1 MITKDKL
8 TELIQSALNTAN
20 LTGVLSDQDIKGI
33 VEQRHHELEVL
44 VSHPDWDVRN
54 DTLAEIDFIIID
66 INNNEIFKENLK
78 SNLLKALKASLSET
92 RPCWFVGASW
102 DDEDQTQRFIDE
114 GIWENGYDDKYLQD
128 VKSIKPGDRIAIKS
142 TYTRKNNLPFSNRGN
157 NTASVMGI
165 KAVGVVTRNKKDG
178 KRIEVEW
185 KQTFSPAKEW
195 YFFTGRNTIWKV
207 EPGEWMPEALIKFTF
222 EDTPQNYKKFAN
234 HSFWKERFGDIPE
247 EDVRFKWTGFYEEV
261 ANALSEYRHNRAAL
275 VTWIQET
282 ADKFDLSYIQGK
294 DLEDVDPFTV
304 IGMFNRGMTDEN
316 RKKVA
321 TELASFLSVDV
332 AVPDSFE
339 AIPIL
344 NNQKSWFFAGKD
356 KIKDDDIDN
365 LWALFELAK
374 EFADEKTEDDGV
386 QFIKLYNQ
394 VASQNGVRWNLTMGL
409 YWIRPWFFPTLE
421 SQSQEY
427 LVSLSIKPELNGPK
441 KSCTGNDY
449 LLLRDN
455 LLLRFAEEAFP
466 VHSFPE
472 LSLHAW
478 QKPTQKK
485 VGQSITWKNAVL
497 SRVKDLCLSKGSP
510 DFTRQEFQGLYL
522 DDLGDM
528 FPDNKTPHLKVDQQM
543 QVLRD
548 EGELEFVTGG
558 QYQWLGFDDG
568 DVETVTEV
576 EIKAEDYGIENI
588 IKDGCFLPQSTL
600 ENMLSRLKNKKNII
614 LQGPPGTGKT
624 WLGKRLAYALIGQK
638 QPAFIKAVQF
648 HPNLS
653 YEDFIK
659 GWRPSGDGQLS
670 LCEGPFLDTVRQA
683 QQNPKNKYVVVIEE
697 INRGNPA
704 QIFGE
709 MLTLLEADKR
719 TPSEALELSYRQEGD
734 EPVYVPENLFVI
746 GTMNVAD
753 RSLALVDLALRRRF
767 AFINLKPIF
776 GKPWR
781 DWVNSKTEIDV
792 KHLETI
798 ENRMLELNT
807 VIEND
812 DRLGVQFQVGHSYV
826 TPAFDSEI
834 TDVGNWFKQVVETE
848 IYPLLEEYWFDDPKK
863 AAQQKEAL
871 LKPL

>member
-1 MITKDKL
+1 MISKEKL
-8 TELIQSALNTAN
+8 SQL
-20 LTGVLSDQDIKGI
+20 
-33 VEQRHHELEVL
+33 VE
-44 VSHPDWDVRN
+44 N
-54 DTLAEIDFIIID
+54 TLATHGLSIENAELTAHVERIYPELVETVSYPAWDSKDD
-66 INNNEIFKENLK
+66 ILAHVGTLILQINQNPEFKEELK
-78 SNLLKALKASLSET
+78 TTLIKEMKQSLAES
-92 RPCWFVGASW
+92 RPCWFVGANW
-102 DDEDQTQRFIDE
+102 GGDDQTQRFVDE
-114 GIWENGYDDKYLQD
+114 GIWENGYDDKYFQD

-142 TYTRKNNLPFSNRGN
+142 TYTRKNNLPFSNRGKN
-157 NTASVMGI
+157 MASVMGI
-165 KAVGVVTRNKKDG
+165 KAIGVVTGNKKDG
-178 KRIEVEW
+178 KRVEVEW
-185 KQTFSPAKEW
+185 KQTFSPVKEW

-207 EPGEWMPEALIKFTF
+207 EPGEWMPEALIKFAF

-234 HSFWKERFGDIPE
+234 YSFWKERFGDIPE
-247 EDVRFKWTGFYEEV
+247 EDVRFKWTGFYEEI
-261 ANALSEYRHNRAAL
+261 ANGLSEFRHNRTAL

-282 ADKFDLSYIQGK
+282 ANKFDLSYIQGNE
-294 DLEDVDPFTV
+294 LEDIDPFTV
-304 IGMFNRGMTDEN
+304 MGMFNRGMTDEN

-321 TELASFLSVDV
+321 MELAGFLSVDV

-344 NNQKSWFFAGKD
+344 NNQKSWFFWGKGERN
-356 KIKDDDIDN
+356 DDDIDN
-365 LWALFELAK
+365 LWALFEVAK
-374 EFADEKTEDDGV
+374 DFADEKTEDDGA
-386 QFIKLYNQ
+386 QFIRLYNQ
-394 VASQNGVRWNLTMGL
+394 VASQKGIRWNLTMGL

-427 LVSLSIKPELNGPK
+427 LASLSIKPELNGPK
-441 KSCTGNDY
+441 KNCTGNDY

-485 VGQSITWKNAVL
+485 VGQSITWKSAVL

-522 DDLGDM
+522 DELGAM

-568 DVETVTEV
+568 DVEVVPEV

-600 ENMLSRLKNKKNII
+600 ESMLSRLKNKKNII

-767 AFINLKPIF
+767 AFINLKPVF

-781 DWVNSKTEIDV
+781 DWVNSKTEIEI

-834 TDVGNWFKQVVETE
+834 TDVENWFKQVVETE

-863 AAQQKEAL
+863 AVQQKEAL

>member
-8 TELIQSALNTAN
+8 SRLIEHSLAIQSISIESAQLAVHVDRIHSE
-20 LTGVLSDQDIKGI
+20 L
-33 VEQRHHELEVL
+33 VET
-44 VSHPDWDVRN
+44 VSYPAWDSKD
-54 DTLAEIDFIIID
+54 DTLAHISTLILQ
-66 INNNEIFKENLK
+66 INQSTEFRDELK
-78 SNLLKALKASLSET
+78 STLIKEVKQSLAEN

-102 DDEDQTQRFIDE
+102 DGGDQTQRFTED
-114 GIWENGYDDKYLQD
+114 GIWENGYDDKYFQD
-128 VKSIKPGDRIAIKS
+128 VKSIKAGDRIAIKS
-142 TYTRKNNLPFSNRGN
+142 TYTRKNNLPFSNRGKN
-157 NTASVMGI
+157 MASVMGI
-165 KAVGVVTRNKKDG
+165 KAIGVVTNNKKDG
-178 KRIEVEW
+178 KRIDVDW
-185 KQTFSPAKEW
+185 KRTFSPVKEW
-195 YFFTGRNTIWKV
+195 YFYTGRNTIWKV
-207 EPGEWMPEALIKFTF
+207 EPGEWMPEALIKFAF
-222 EDTPQNYKKFAN
+222 EEATQNYKKFAN

-247 EDVRFKWTGFYEEV
+247 EDVRFKWSGFYEEI
-261 ANALSEYRHNRAAL
+261 ANGLSEYRNNRSTL
-275 VTWIQET
+275 VTWIQQT

-304 IGMFNRGMTDEN
+304 MGMFNRGMTDEN

-321 TELASFLSVDV
+321 TELANFLNVDV
-332 AVPDSFE
+332 TVPDSFE

-344 NNQKSWFFAGKD
+344 NNQKSWFFWGKG
-356 KIKDDDIDN
+356 KRNDDDIDN

-374 EFADEKTEDDGV
+374 DFADEKSEVVDT
-386 QFIKLYNQ
+386 QFIELYNK
-394 VASQNGVRWNLTMGL
+394 VASQKGIRWNLTMGL
-409 YWIRPWFFPTLE
+409 YWIRPWFYPTLE
-421 SQSQEY
+421 KQSKDY
-427 LVSLSIKPELNGPK
+427 LASLSIKPERNGPK
-441 KSCTGNDY
+441 RSCSGKDY
-449 LLLRDN
+449 LLVRDN
-455 LLLRFAEEAFP
+455 LLLRFAEETFP

-472 LSLHAW
+472 LSLLAW

-485 VGQSITWKNAVL
+485 VGQTITWKSAVL
-497 SRVKDLCLSKGSP
+497 SRVKDLCLSKSSP
-510 DFTRQEFQGLYL
+510 LFSRVEFKEQYL
-522 DDLGDM
+522 EELKVI
-528 FPDNKTPHLKVDQQM
+528 FPDNNSAEFSIDSNM
-543 QVLRD
+543 QKLRD
-548 EGELEFVTGG
+548 EGEIDFISGG

-568 DVETVTEV
+568 DVEASPEIEV
-576 EIKAEDYGIENI
+576 KAEDYGIENI
-588 IKDGCFLPQSTL
+588 IKDGCFLAQSTL
-600 ENMLSRLKNKKNII
+600 ESMLSRLKNKKNLI

-659 GWRPSGDGQLS
+659 GWRPSGDGKLS
-670 LCEGPFLDTVRQA
+670 LCEGPFLETVRQA

-734 EPVYVPENLFVI
+734 EPVYVPENLYVI
-746 GTMNVAD
+746 GTMNLAD

-767 AFINLKPIF
+767 AFINLQPVF

-781 DWVNSKTEIDV
+781 DWVNKKTEIDV

-798 ENRMLELNT
+798 EQRMLDLNVT
-807 VIEND
+807 IEND
-812 DRLGVQFQVGHSYV
+812 DRLGSQFKVGHSYV

-834 TDVGNWFKQVVETE
+834 TDVENWFKQVVETE
-848 IYPLLEEYWFDDPKK
+848 VYPLLEEYWFDDSKK
-863 AAQQKEAL
+863 AEHQKEAL

>member
-1 MITKDKL
+1 MISKDKL
-8 TELIQSALNTAN
+8 SQLVENTLATHGFSIENAELTAH
-20 LTGVLSDQDIKGI
+20 
-33 VEQRHHELEVL
+33 VERIYPELVET
-44 VSHPDWDVRN
+44 VSYPAWDSKD
-54 DTLAEIDFIIID
+54 DTLAHIGTLILQ
-66 INNNEIFKENLK
+66 INQNPEFKEDLK
-78 SNLLKALKASLSET
+78 TILVKEMKQSFAES

-102 DDEDQTQRFIDE
+102 GGDDQTQRFVDE
-114 GIWENGYDDKYLQD
+114 GIWENGYDDKYFQD

-142 TYTRKNNLPFSNRGN
+142 TYTRKNNLPFSNRGKN
-157 NTASVMGI
+157 MASVMGI
-165 KAVGVVTRNKKDG
+165 KVIGVVTANKKDG
-178 KRIEVEW
+178 KRVEVEW
-185 KQTFSPAKEW
+185 KQMFSPVKEW
-195 YFFTGRNTIWKV
+195 YFFTGRNTIWRV
-207 EPGEWMPEALIKFTF
+207 EPGEWMPEALIKFAF

-247 EDVRFKWTGFYEEV
+247 EDVRFKWTGFYEEI
-261 ANALSEYRHNRAAL
+261 ANALSAHRKDRSAL
-275 VTWIQET
+275 ITWIQKT
-282 ADKFDLSYIQGK
+282 ADNFDLSYIQGK
-294 DLEDVDPFTV
+294 ELEDIDPFTV
-304 IGMFNRGMTDEN
+304 MGMFNRGMTDAN

-321 TELASFLSVDV
+321 TELASFLNVDV
-332 AVPDSFE
+332 TVPDSFE

-356 KIKDDDIDN
+356 KRNDDDIDN
-365 LWALFELAK
+365 LWALFEVAK
-374 EFADEKTEDDGV
+374 DFADEKAQDDGT
-386 QFIKLYNQ
+386 QFITLYNK
-394 VASQNGVRWNLTMGL
+394 VAAQNGVRWNLTMGL
-409 YWIRPWFFPTLE
+409 YWIRPWLFPTLE

-427 LVSLSIKPELNGPK
+427 LASLSIKPELNGPK
-441 KSCTGNDY
+441 KSCAGNDY

-455 LLLRFAEEAFP
+455 LLVRFAEEAFP

-478 QKPTQKK
+478 QKPTQKI
-485 VGQSITWKNAVL
+485 VGKTLTWKVAVL
-497 SRVKDLCLSKGSP
+497 SRVKDLCLSKNSSL
-510 DFTRQEFQGLYL
+510 FSRVEFKEHYLQELQV
-522 DDLGDM
+522 M
-528 FPDNKTPHLKVDQQM
+528 FPENNSAEFSIDSNM
-543 QVLRD
+543 QKLRD
-548 EGELEFVTGG
+548 EGEIEFISGG

-568 DVETVTEV
+568 DAEAVPEV

-670 LCEGPFLDTVRQA
+670 LCEGPFLETVRQA

-767 AFINLKPIF
+767 AFINLQPVF

-798 ENRMLELNT
+798 ENRMLELNAA
-807 VIEND
+807 IEND

-863 AAQQKEAL
+863 ATQQKEAL